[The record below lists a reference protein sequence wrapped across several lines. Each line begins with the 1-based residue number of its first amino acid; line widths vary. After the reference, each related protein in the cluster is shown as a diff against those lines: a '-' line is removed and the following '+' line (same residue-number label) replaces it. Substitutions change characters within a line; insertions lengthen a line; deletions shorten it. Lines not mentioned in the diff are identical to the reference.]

1 MTNIKKITQFITL
14 ASFLCCSTMASAQ
27 KAGDL
32 IFSVGAAYIKPNASL
47 GPLSST
53 SPTFTSVLNG
63 ATASISGIS
72 TMTLGGLYMFTDQIA
87 AEVTIG
93 IPPKMTVDMVA
104 PGAVALGQPTSH
116 PGAASAK
123 EFNPSIVAK
132 YMFNNPGDNFRPY
145 VGLGVTNTT
154 FQSVTANT
162 SDATVA
168 LLAGTSASLSS
179 ATAPIYNAGVIYN
192 IDAKW
197 SINGSVSYVPI
208 KTDVTF
214 VGAGQG
220 AGVTTKGTLT
230 LNPWDY
236 VIRVGYK
243 F

>member
-1 MTNIKKITQFITL
+1 
-14 ASFLCCSTMASAQ
+14 MASAQ

-53 SPTFTSVLNG
+53 SPQFTAAVAG

-104 PGAVALGQPTSH
+104 PGAQVTSH